1 MDAEMNRKLS
11 AVSPEEVETDTVKQE
26 YGERMKKENG
36 FENFKG
42 NDPKIRH
49 IRELGQRIARTDFPV
64 LITGETGTGKEVIA
78 RAIHMEADAVKSLL
92 WQSTVGPSRRNCW
105 NQNYLV
111 TKAVPLPGL
120 SVRERLANSR
130 WRIREPFFWMRS
142 EICRC
147 ICR

>member
-49 IRELGQRIARTDFPV
+49 IR
-64 LITGETGTGKEVIA
+64 
-78 RAIHMEADAVKSLL
+78 
-92 WQSTVGPSRRNCW
+92 N
-105 NQNYLV
+105 LV
-111 TKAVPLPGL
+111 SVLPGQ
-120 SVRERLANSR
+120 
-130 WRIREPFFWMRS
+130 IFPY
-142 EICRC
+142 
-147 ICR
+147 

>member
-78 RAIHMEADAVKSLL
+78 RAIHMESGR
-92 WQSTVGPSRRNCW
+92 S
-105 NQNYLV
+105 
-111 TKAVPLPGL
+111 
-120 SVRERLANSR
+120 E
-130 WRIREPFFWMRS
+130 EPFVAINCGAIPKIDQDS
-142 EICRC
+142 E
-147 ICR
+147 

>member
-49 IRELGQRIARTDFPV
+49 RFSRTDY
-64 LITGETGTGKEVIA
+64 
-78 RAIHMEADAVKSLL
+78 R
-92 WQSTVGPSRRNCW
+92 
-105 NQNYLV
+105 
-111 TKAVPLPGL
+111 
-120 SVRERLANSR
+120 
-130 WRIREPFFWMRS
+130 
-142 EICRC
+142 
-147 ICR
+147 